1 MPIRAGAPQWT
12 RRCSQQVFI
21 DFKYTCGGL
30 ANDLGAARC
39 MHCKLH
45 FAAALYTPSTL
56 QVVYHLCASAAS
68 LHGKCARVAIYT
80 FHTIIIPLSPQ
91 VECALVSRCPAQ
103 ARLGQGLRGTG
114 EEQLSKSSSSSSSS
128 SSRCSASVQPSL
140 EPDSAS
146 ASGQSSRENAKRGG
160 SSNAGRRS
168 VDQQGD
174 RYNVVCSC
182 CHLVLSRSTH
192 LALLIKSE
200 REHMPAQRMGNRAY
214 MKYLSVTLA
223 PKGQQR
229 Q

>member
-1 MPIRAGAPQWT
+1 MAWPTTLALHDVCIASYI
-12 RRCSQQVFI
+12 SQLPCI
-21 DFKYTCGGL
+21 
-30 ANDLGAARC
+30 
-39 MHCKLH
+39 LH
-45 FAAALYTPSTL
+45 QHL

-114 EEQLSKSSSSSSSS
+114 EEQLSKSSSS

-200 REHMPAQRMGNRAY
+200 REHMPAQKMGNRAY